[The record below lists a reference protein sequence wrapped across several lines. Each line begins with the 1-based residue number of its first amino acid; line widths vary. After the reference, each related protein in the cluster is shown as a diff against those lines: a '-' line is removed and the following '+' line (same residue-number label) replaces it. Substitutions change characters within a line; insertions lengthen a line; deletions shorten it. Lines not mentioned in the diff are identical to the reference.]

1 MNTTKMRTTKI
12 QLIAAALFA
21 LGAAAT
27 GAHAQTWVQTDT
39 PGNLPATAQV
49 TQGVGALQ
57 EITGVFAFK
66 TGGTER
72 TIANVS
78 NPSLFEILIDGS
90 APFSATT
97 LEEPSNLFDPQLF
110 LFNAAGGGVYA
121 NDDAS
126 SETTNALIAPTTS
139 PAPGLYYLGIATYGV
154 VPRSGAGAASD
165 IFPNTVDDTSGNVG
179 FTGLNGPKP
188 GATGPL
194 TNWFL
199 SGSDVDTGYYGI
211 ALTGASYAA
220 PAAVP
225 EASTAVS
232 FGLPVLLG
240 LALLAV
246 QARRRA
252 KYASALPA

>member
-1 MNTTKMRTTKI
+1 MNTTKIQTKKI
-12 QLIAAALFA
+12 QLIAVALFA

-27 GAHAQTWVQTDT
+27 SAHAQTWAKTGS

-49 TQGVGALQ
+49 TQGAGALQ
-57 EITGVFAFK
+57 EIIGVFTYTT
-66 TGGTER
+66 TGSER
-72 TIANVS
+72 NVANVS
-78 NPSLFEILIDGS
+78 NPDLFEILIDGS
-90 APFSATT
+90 SPFSATT
-97 LEEPSNLFDPQLF
+97 FGQPSNIYNPQLF
-110 LFNAAGGGVYA
+110 LFDATGAGVYS

-126 SETTNALIAPTTS
+126 VDTTSALIAPTTA
-139 PAPGLYYLGIATYGV
+139 PTPGLYYLGIATAGV
-154 VPRSGAGAASD
+154 VPRSGTGAGFD